1 MSRKNNQRSNR
12 DENCT
17 NPAAA
22 DDDDD
27 ENDEDDDDDDDEDED
42 EDDEDDDDD
51 ADDDYDETMIY
62 SHQAVSI
69 ASPLSP
75 GFAVK

>member
-1 MSRKNNQRSNR
+1 MSGKNNQRSNR

-17 NPAAA
+17 NPATA
-22 DDDDD
+22 DDHQQNLNKSLIILDG
-27 ENDEDDDDDDDEDED
+27 DDDDDEDED
-42 EDDEDDDDD
+42 DGDDDDD
-51 ADDDYDETMIY
+51 NDKTRIN